1 MPTIYL
7 QNPSN
12 SNQLFKFDTAGD
24 AYMIVSGNPL
34 LVDADQNYSIA
45 SVVNYTVK
53 QILQNAANSYPVA
66 GSVVFN
72 TLQSSIVSAVS
83 SSAFLTPTGGLIA
96 PRPPR
101 LYQLNPTTF
110 AAIVEGGNLIYSEP
124 YVEQVVSNPLTLE
137 YSVIRN
143 NNPVFVQG
151 FRNYVDSI
159 DLPTI
164 STATYQSA
172 RSSAMSQLMGGGG
185 GFGNANLFFTV
196 VNKTTKYG
204 NFSRGAYGLPKYS
217 GGDGFELYQKNGDV
231 YTGVGSYSYI
241 AEFCDKNC
249 SNDTWLTDVYVDTT
263 SGEPIF
269 YYPNGGIT
277 TRGASYYQNIINKY
291 FFEDKKG

>member
-12 SNQLFKFDTAGD
+12 SNQLFKFDTTGD
-24 AYMIVSGNPL
+24 AYMIATGNPL
-34 LVDADQNYSIA
+34 SEDADQNYSIA

-83 SSAFLTPTGGLIA
+83 SSAFLTPSGGFVA

-110 AAIVEGGNLIYSEP
+110 AAIVEPGGLLIAGST
-124 YVEQVVSNPLTLE
+124 YVEQVVSNPTTLE

-143 NNPVFVQG
+143 NNPAFVQG

-159 DLPTI
+159 DIPTI
-164 STATYQSA
+164 STGTYQSA
-172 RSSAMSQLMGGGG
+172 RASAMSQVMGSGG
-185 GFGNANLFFTV
+185 GFGNANLFFVV
-196 VNKTTKYG
+196 VNRTTKYG
-204 NFSRGAYGLPKYS
+204 NFSKGAYGLPKYS
-217 GGDGFELYQKNGDV
+217 GGEGFELYQKNGDLN
-231 YTGVGSYSYI
+231 TGISSYSLI
-241 AEFCDKNC
+241 AQFCDKNC

-263 SGEPIF
+263 GGEPVF
-269 YYPNGGIT
+269 YFPNGGTT
-277 TRGASYYQNIINKY
+277 TRGQQYYINVVSKY
-291 FFEDKKG
+291 GLEIK